1 MNASGDRSLQQALLL
16 PMNEVDLKWP
26 PAVSGESSMPSH
38 NGDGSRVNNN
48 STDENKLSVMEFTST
63 AEVAP
68 TRTTVPQSVA
78 TASRNVVLPNLDSFA
93 QFDSKNE
100 TEQSSSDLTSTL
112 LYEPDQFVHGKERRS
127 YSGSS
132 LCLSSEQQRNVLAEP
147 AYQRLRLMSFPAGLG
162 VGGAGA
168 GGGGLA
174 TGRTVM
180 DNGSASLCL
189 PFYTPAPPTVGRFDP
204 SGPSL
209 VIDDDDAVVGAS
221 ASSSGG
227 GGGSASASDLDFFL
241 LPPASGGTGG
251 AVSEAEL
258 GLLGFDFGA
267 TQNFDLVE
275 MGDCD
280 STKVKSDRKR
290 HMTAPCSLLSNP
302 QRTTTTNQPQH
313 QPQQQPQQQ
322 QQQQQ
327 QQHSSQ
333 AQVQPQQRRR
343 SRGKPDSIFSLLR
356 KNGMTDGSQWSRARS
371 YSLRHIDSQPLAAAG
386 SKGKSD
392 ESLQRSGAG
401 STSASAGRRNSRSSA
416 AAAAAASKF
425 KPLPLVIPPHVF
437 FNRFQSQLR
446 SPTISESSFASI
458 FGVPARTP
466 YTPPPILSPLRKGS
480 GLFCRVHRPCP
491 AQPKSAPA
499 TGFGRESFWDN
510 PNLNALIAAAGYTT
524 SDCVSP
530 AIPSPP
536 DSPVKTDSLPHI
548 NVGNEYQAVIPPMDL
563 STDDRPEDRETLVF
577 DPKCLENV
585 TDAELNALLKLANS
599 PAVLGG
605 GLNSE
610 LAWHLLYDCG
620 GNVKEA
626 ALRLLN
632 SENPFPEGHPLHSCN
647 YPDVHMWSPEEIE
660 TFETALL
667 KFDKDF
673 NEISKKVK
681 TKSVQQCISF
691 YYSWKTLFK
700 KSYRKYRRTKQQ
712 REYLELGMKRSLRS
726 CSPTATEQNSNSN
739 STTSSVAMAT
749 IAEATNSGTG
759 TGTAIDNAM
768 GTSPTVSETVIAPTL
783 SVTAMEVEQQQ
794 QQPHCSNSSNG
805 AVTAT
810 AAAAAAAGSA
820 DIYVSPMHFSC
831 KFCGKV
837 FSKVKS
843 RNAHMKVHYRDLRE
857 HPPSTS

>member
-1 MNASGDRSLQQALLL
+1 MNASGDRSLQQALLM

-26 PAVSGESSMPSH
+26 PAVSGESSVSSH
-38 NGDGSRVNNN
+38 NGDSTRVN

-63 AEVAP
+63 TAEVAP
-68 TRTTVPQSVA
+68 TRSTVPQSVA
-78 TASRNVVLPNLDSFA
+78 TVASRNVVLPNLDSFA
-93 QFDSKNE
+93 QFDSKND
-100 TEQSSSDLTSTL
+100 TEQSSDLTSTL
-112 LYEPDQFVHGKERRS
+112 LYESDQFAHGKERRS

-132 LCLSSEQQRNVLAEP
+132 LCLSSEQQRHVLAEP
-147 AYQRLRLMSFPAGLG
+147 AYQRSRLMSFPAGLG
-162 VGGAGA
+162 VGVA
-168 GGGGLA
+168 GGLA
-174 TGRTVM
+174 SGRGVV

-189 PFYTPAPPTVGRFDP
+189 PFYTPTVGRFDP
-204 SGPSL
+204 TGPSL
-209 VIDDDDAVVGAS
+209 VIDDDDAVVGANA
-221 ASSSGG
+221 ASSGSGGGG
-227 GGGSASASDLDFFL
+227 GGGSATASDLDFFL
-241 LPPASGGTGG
+241 LPPASGSGSG
-251 AVSEAEL
+251 AVSAEAEL

-267 TQNFDLVE
+267 TQNFDLVD

-280 STKVKSDRKR
+280 NSTKVKSDRKR

-302 QRTTTTNQPQH
+302 QRPITTTTTNH
-313 QPQQQPQQQ
+313 PQQQ
-322 QQQQQ
+322 QQQPQQ
-327 QQHSSQ
+327 SQ
-333 AQVQPQQRRR
+333 AQIQPQQQQRRR

-386 SKGKSD
+386 AKGKSD
-392 ESLQRSGAG
+392 ESLQRAGAG
-401 STSASAGRRNSRSSA
+401 SSAAASRRNSRSSA
-416 AAAAAASKF
+416 ATSASKF

-563 STDDRPEDRETLVF
+563 SMDDKPEDRETLVF

-673 NEISKKVK
+673 NEISKKVR

-726 CSPTATEQNSNSN
+726 CSPAAVEQNSNSN
-739 STTSSVAMAT
+739 STAGSVAMAT
-749 IAEATNSGTG
+749 SAEVTNAGTG
-759 TGTAIDNAM
+759 TGTGAQTVVNAK
-768 GTSPTVSETVIAPTL
+768 GTSPAVSEAVIVPTL
-783 SVTAMEVEQQQ
+783 SVNAMEVEQQQ
-794 QQPHCSNSSNG
+794 KKLQQPHCSSNNNSNG
-805 AVTAT
+805 AVGAT
-810 AAAAAAAGSA
+810 AAGSA
-820 DIYVSPMHFSC
+820 DIYVSPIHFSC

-857 HPPSTS
+857 HPPPSTS

>member
-1 MNASGDRSLQQALLL
+1 MNASGDRSLQQALLM

-26 PAVSGESSMPSH
+26 PAVSGESSVSSH
-38 NGDGSRVNNN
+38 NGDSTRVN

-63 AEVAP
+63 TAELAP

-78 TASRNVVLPNLDSFA
+78 TVASRNVVLPNLDSFA
-93 QFDSKNE
+93 QFDSKND
-100 TEQSSSDLTSTL
+100 TEQSSDLTSTL
-112 LYEPDQFVHGKERRS
+112 LYESDQFAHGKERRS

-132 LCLSSEQQRNVLAEP
+132 LCLSSEQQRHVLAEP
-147 AYQRLRLMSFPAGLG
+147 AYQRSRLMSFPAGLG
-162 VGGAGA
+162 VGVA
-168 GGGGLA
+168 GGVPS
-174 TGRTVM
+174 GRGVV

-189 PFYTPAPPTVGRFDP
+189 PFYTPTVGRFDP
-204 SGPSL
+204 TGPSL
-209 VIDDDDAVVGAS
+209 
-221 ASSSGG
+221 
-227 GGGSASASDLDFFL
+227 
-241 LPPASGGTGG
+241 
-251 AVSEAEL
+251 
-258 GLLGFDFGA
+258 
-267 TQNFDLVE
+267 NFDLVD

-280 STKVKSDRKR
+280 NSTKVKSDRKR
-290 HMTAPCSLLSNP
+290 HMTAP
-302 QRTTTTNQPQH
+302 
-313 QPQQQPQQQ
+313 
-322 QQQQQ
+322 
-327 QQHSSQ
+327 
-333 AQVQPQQRRR
+333 
-343 SRGKPDSIFSLLR
+343 

-386 SKGKSD
+386 AKGKSD
-392 ESLQRSGAG
+392 ESLQRAGAG
-401 STSASAGRRNSRSSA
+401 SSAAASRRNSRSSA
-416 AAAAAASKF
+416 ATSAAKF

-563 STDDRPEDRETLVF
+563 SMDDKPEDRETLVF

-673 NEISKKVK
+673 NEISKKVR

-726 CSPTATEQNSNSN
+726 CSPAAVEQNSNPKSN
-739 STTSSVAMAT
+739 YTAGSVAMAT
-749 IAEATNSGTG
+749 SAEVTNAGTG
-759 TGTAIDNAM
+759 TGAATIVNAK
-768 GTSPTVSETVIAPTL
+768 GTSPAVSETVIVPTL
-783 SVTAMEVEQQQ
+783 
-794 QQPHCSNSSNG
+794 
-805 AVTAT
+805 
-810 AAAAAAAGSA
+810 
-820 DIYVSPMHFSC
+820 
-831 KFCGKV
+831 V

-857 HPPSTS
+857 HPPPSTS

>member
-1 MNASGDRSLQQALLL
+1 MLPLIFEAFKNQLLGRLAVLGRAEAMNASGDRSLQQALLL

-68 TRTTVPQSVA
+68 TRTTVPQFVVEVA
-78 TASRNVVLPNLDSFA
+78 
-93 QFDSKNE
+93 
-100 TEQSSSDLTSTL
+100 
-112 LYEPDQFVHGKERRS
+112 
-127 YSGSS
+127 
-132 LCLSSEQQRNVLAEP
+132 
-147 AYQRLRLMSFPAGLG
+147 
-162 VGGAGA
+162 
-168 GGGGLA
+168 
-174 TGRTVM
+174 
-180 DNGSASLCL
+180 
-189 PFYTPAPPTVGRFDP
+189 
-204 SGPSL
+204 
-209 VIDDDDAVVGAS
+209 
-221 ASSSGG
+221 
-227 GGGSASASDLDFFL
+227 
-241 LPPASGGTGG
+241 
-251 AVSEAEL
+251 
-258 GLLGFDFGA
+258 
-267 TQNFDLVE
+267 
-275 MGDCD
+275 
-280 STKVKSDRKR
+280 KV
-290 HMTAPCSLLSNP
+290 
-302 QRTTTTNQPQH
+302 
-313 QPQQQPQQQ
+313 
-322 QQQQQ
+322 
-327 QQHSSQ
+327 
-333 AQVQPQQRRR
+333 
-343 SRGKPDSIFSLLR
+343 
-356 KNGMTDGSQWSRARS
+356 
-371 YSLRHIDSQPLAAAG
+371 
-386 SKGKSD
+386 
-392 ESLQRSGAG
+392 
-401 STSASAGRRNSRSSA
+401 
-416 AAAAAASKF
+416 
-425 KPLPLVIPPHVF
+425 
-437 FNRFQSQLR
+437 
-446 SPTISESSFASI
+446 
-458 FGVPARTP
+458 
-466 YTPPPILSPLRKGS
+466 
-480 GLFCRVHRPCP
+480 LFCRRRCKNFLQSEVCC
-491 AQPKSAPA
+491 
-499 TGFGRESFWDN
+499 
-510 PNLNALIAAAGYTT
+510 
-524 SDCVSP
+524 DCVSP

-759 TGTAIDNAM
+759 TAIDNAM

-805 AVTAT
+805 AVTT
-810 AAAAAAAGSA
+810 TAAAAAGSA